1 MNTQLRRLAI
11 VNRGEPAVRALT
23 AVAELNQTGDQPPI
37 RTIVL
42 YTDPDADAW
51 YAREADEAVPLG
63 SATYVDP
70 ADGTRR
76 SRYLDEA
83 AVVAALRGAEAD
95 AVWVGWG
102 FVAEHASFAQACEEA
117 GIVFVGPDS
126 ATIRLLGDKVAA
138 KRVAEK
144 ADVPVV
150 PWSGGPVN
158 DVAEATRAAERLGYP
173 VVVKAAAGGG
183 GRGIRMV
190 ADEAELGAALP
201 SA

>member
-1 MNTQLRRLAI
+1 MDRPIRRLGI

-23 AVAELNQTGDQPPI
+23 AVAELNQAGGPLI
-37 RTIVL
+37 RTVVL

-51 YAREADEAVPLG
+51 YVWHADEAVPLG

-102 FVAEHASFAQACEEA
+102 FVAEHASA
-117 GIVFVGPDS
+117 
-126 ATIRLLGDKVAA
+126 
-138 KRVAEK
+138 
-144 ADVPVV
+144 
-150 PWSGGPVN
+150 SGSV
-158 DVAEATRAAERLGYP
+158 
-173 VVVKAAAGGG
+173 
-183 GRGIRMV
+183 
-190 ADEAELGAALP
+190 
-201 SA
+201 